1 MFGESLVSIVFRL
14 INAGVLFGLGYYFYK
29 KYIKHQLDEK
39 ITQKEALLKG
49 LEEQGYFLEGKMH
62 DLENQLKEQEIRSTL
77 LKQKIEE
84 WNIHMQAENVKR
96 AEKYKLYATR
106 AAEHITIKNEIV
118 AQRQLN
124 AQIVPRA
131 IIEARNALIKKFAD
145 HTYAQN
151 YLHETV
157 HRLERK

>member
-77 LKQKIEE
+77 QSKKLRNGICTCKRKMLNVLK
-84 WNIHMQAENVKR
+84 
-96 AEKYKLYATR
+96 KYKLYATR

-131 IIEARNALIKKFAD
+131 IIEARSALIKKFAD
-145 HTYAQN
+145 HAYAQN

-157 HRLERK
+157 Q